1 MNKTSFSIV
10 LLITAVALAALVG
23 SAGCVNVKAPERINI
38 GGDEVYAQ
46 PPSGDIPPADPDSTT
61 DLLREN
67 KQLRERTAWLEKQ
80 NHKLDKKI
88 NDLQKDKDELRDEI
102 DDLKR
107 QRKKL
112 EKERDRYKDALEDD
126 D

>member
-1 MNKTSFSIV
+1 MNKTLLSIV
-10 LLITAVALAALVG
+10 LLIAAVALVG

-38 GGDEVYAQ
+38 GGDEVYSQ
-46 PPSGDIPPADPDSTT
+46 PPSSDIPPSDPDSIT
-61 DLLREN
+61 DLRREN
-67 KQLRERTAWLEKQ
+67 KQLRERLAWLEKQ
-80 NHKLDKKI
+80 NRKLDKKI
-88 NDLQKDKDELRDEI
+88 NDLKKDKDELRDEI

-112 EKERDRYKDALEDD
+112 EKERDRYKKALEDD